1 MSRQNPLQPKSSLL
15 EKNAKSRSGLQMVMI
30 IVAVH
35 VVFLGGLLFSGCRRE
50 EPQPA
55 ATGETNSIPTLPPMG
70 EVAAPPTPCRS
81 HQEELSGAKPPS
93 LLQTL
98 VVGRLV
104 QSPSLTLQTT
114 RETIARKFASIHLL
128 RSDNACSHVR

>member
-70 EVAAPPTPCRS
+70 EVAAPPTPTNTVTVLEPPTVPPTTNEVTTS
-81 HQEELSGAKPPS
+81 APPLPTPPDVNLS
-93 LLQTL
+93 L
-98 VVGRLV
+98 
-104 QSPSLTLQTT
+104 
-114 RETIARKFASIHLL
+114 IHI
-128 RSDNACSHVR
+128 

>member
-70 EVAAPPTPCRS
+70 EVAAPPTPTNTVTVV
-81 HQEELSGAKPPS
+81 EPPPGEAPPDGA
-93 LLQTL
+93 
-98 VVGRLV
+98 
-104 QSPSLTLQTT
+104 
-114 RETIARKFASIHLL
+114 
-128 RSDNACSHVR
+128 